1 MSGKK
6 MQRSGGRDTLKRSVA
21 DAETGEHAESEDQ
34 YQDRRKRRH
43 DHQSDVGKHWTSLN
57 AVRDSENT
65 RHIGREISARQ
76 LGSQRP
82 QPRDRYRVGL
92 TTGSTRQG
100 DSGDIK

>member
-6 MQRSGGRDTLKRSVA
+6 VQRTGRRHTLKRSVT

-34 YQDRRKRRH
+34 YQDRRKRRR

-82 QPRDRYRVGL
+82 QLRGQHRVEL
-92 TTGSTRQG
+92 TTGSTRQD

>member
-6 MQRSGGRDTLKRSVA
+6 VRRSGGCHALKRGA
-21 DAETGEHAESEDQ
+21 ANAETGEHAESEDQ
-34 YQDRRKRRH
+34 YQDRRKRRR
-43 DHQSDVGKHWTSLN
+43 DHQADIGKHWTSLD

-82 QPRDRYRVGL
+82 RFRGRYLAGL
-92 TTGSTRQG
+92 TTNLTRQA
-100 DSGDIK
+100 DSGDIS